1 MELSIRPLVL
11 GAAVSAMLAA
21 SPSPAIAGDRI
32 RLVPIHGP
40 LIKESAPH
48 PLLLGQGRGASP
60 GQAGR
65 SISRPMIIGAVVGAA
80 LGATTVFMETR
91 HADSFPVKHA
101 LARTGGYA
109 ALGAG
114 IGFVI
119 AIH

>member
-1 MELSIRPLVL
+1 
-11 GAAVSAMLAA
+11 
-21 SPSPAIAGDRI
+21 
-32 RLVPIHGP
+32 
-40 LIKESAPH
+40 
-48 PLLLGQGRGASP
+48 
-60 GQAGR
+60 
-65 SISRPMIIGAVVGAA
+65 MIIGAVVGAA